1 MSIATAGRGE
11 KTASMKNTK
20 MRWCVGGVLFPASW
34 PVGGGGLLLRNSHPF
49 NLKGNALTISAS
61 AKRDHVFPDM
71 IRDLIA
77 NTLRSV
83 L

>member
-1 MSIATAGRGE
+1 
-11 KTASMKNTK
+11 
-20 MRWCVGGVLFPASW
+20 
-34 PVGGGGLLLRNSHPF
+34 LLRNPHPF
-49 NLKGNALTISAS
+49 NLEGNALTISAS

-83 L
+83 LQDILNEIIAVDIRADIDQCDARTTRFFLHDL